1 MEGTEIHSSN
11 SLLDHV
17 YLLQQQNYTERK
29 RRFSA
34 KSCSFGQLC
43 FKLTYNGS
51 IVGFFT
57 KPEFSQFLH
66 QVFSNITN
74 HQRLTLQKGNSRG
87 EGLIREIFLIT
98 LKKKSHVMH
107 ICPQLLR
114 GGTASTCLK
123 FQNIYFNQKNRAW
136 RQVLRTKSRLSVLL
150 SVLKAT
156 RLVIKFLATPEVGC
170 FCF

>member
-74 HQRLTLQKGNSRG
+74 HQRLTLQKGNGRG

-98 LKKKSHVMH
+98 LKKKSHV

-123 FQNIYFNQKNRAW
+123 FQNIYFNQKN
-136 RQVLRTKSRLSVLL
+136 
-150 SVLKAT
+150 
-156 RLVIKFLATPEVGC
+156 LA
-170 FCF
+170 

>member
-17 YLLQQQNYTERK
+17 YLLQQQNHTERK

-74 HQRLTLQKGNSRG
+74 HQRLTLQKGNGRG

-98 LKKKSHVMH
+98 LKKKSHV

-123 FQNIYFNQKNRAW
+123 FQNIYFNQKN
-136 RQVLRTKSRLSVLL
+136 
-150 SVLKAT
+150 
-156 RLVIKFLATPEVGC
+156 LA
-170 FCF
+170 

>member
-17 YLLQQQNYTERK
+17 YLLQQQNYTGRK

-74 HQRLTLQKGNSRG
+74 HQRFTLQKGNSRG
-87 EGLIREIFLIT
+87 EGLIREIFLVT
-98 LKKKSHVMH
+98 LKKKIPCHAHLPTVLMRWNYKHLSEVSEHILKPEKPCMKASFKNKKLLICSFIRPQSHKVSYK
-107 ICPQLLR
+107 IF
-114 GGTASTCLK
+114 S
-123 FQNIYFNQKNRAW
+123 Y
-136 RQVLRTKSRLSVLL
+136 S
-150 SVLKAT
+150 
-156 RLVIKFLATPEVGC
+156 
-170 FCF
+170 